1 MDKRITATLQ
11 SIYEAYLREKKRKS
25 ISEIKVI
32 DICKAAKINK
42 TTFYRHYRDIYD
54 LADCVENQV
63 IEEMISHYR
72 HVDALLTDPKA
83 YVTENMQICSQYGD
97 VLEVVFDQRKYL
109 LISKLEEAL
118 VKHCLNRKHTQY
130 EALLL
135 KFCMGGAS
143 HIITSDQTKEEAEA
157 SKKFLVE
164 VLKKLA

>member
-11 SIYEAYLREKKRKS
+11 RVRDAYLKEKKKKA

-32 DICKAAKINK
+32 DICKLAKINK

-54 LADCVENQV
+54 LADAVENQV
-63 IEEMISHYR
+63 IQEMISNYR
-72 HVDALLTDPKA
+72 HIDTLLTEPEA
-83 YVTENMQICSQYGD
+83 YITENMEICSRYSD
-97 VLEVVFDQRKYL
+97 LLEIVFDQRKYL

-118 VKHCLNRKHTQY
+118 VERCLTEKHTQY

-143 HIITSDQTKEEAEA
+143 HIITGDQTEEEASV
-157 SKKFLVE
+157 SKKFLIDVM
-164 VLKKLA
+164 KKLI

>member
-11 SIYEAYLREKKRKS
+11 RIHDAYLKEKKKKS

-32 DICKAAKINK
+32 DICKHAKINK

-54 LADCVENQV
+54 LADKAENQV
-63 IEEMISHYR
+63 IQEMISNYR
-72 HVDALLTDPKA
+72 HIDTLLTEPEA
-83 YVTENMQICSQYGD
+83 YITENIEICTRYSD
-97 VLEVVFDQRKYL
+97 LLETVFDQRKYL

-118 VKHCLNRKHTQY
+118 VERCLTEEHTQY

-143 HIITSDQTKEEAEA
+143 HIITGEQSEEEAEV
-157 SKKFLVE
+157 SKRFLVE
-164 VLKKLA
+164 VMKKLV